1 MKREVL
7 LRSMLFHEIAEA
19 DLDKLLHCLRAET
32 RRYAKGGSIC
42 RAGERAA
49 AMGLVLSGG
58 VNIENDDIWGNRTIL
73 DHVAPGQVFAEA
85 YACAPGEPLQVSAT
99 AAEET
104 EVLFLQAGRLL
115 KPCSQGCAQHSQLL
129 RNLLVISAQKNLIL
143 SRRMFHTTS
152 KTIRGRLQSYFSDQA
167 VRQGSREFSIPFNR
181 QQLADYL
188 GVDRSAMSHELSKMQ
203 RDGLLTYERNQ
214 FRLAERICTAADPVN
229 DAQGFGKNAVH

>member
-7 LRSMLFHEIAEA
+7 LRSMLFCEIPEA

-32 RRYAKGGSIC
+32 RRYAKGGPIC
-42 RAGERAA
+42 RAGEQAA

-129 RNLLVISAQKNLIL
+129 RNLLVISAQKNSSCPAGCFTPLPRPFGGGSNPIFRI
-143 SRRMFHTTS
+143 RRSVRAAGNFRSPSTVS
-152 KTIRGRLQSYFSDQA
+152 SWPTIWESTGA
-167 VRQGSREFSIPFNR
+167 PCP
-181 QQLADYL
+181 
-188 GVDRSAMSHELSKMQ
+188 MS
-203 RDGLLTYERNQ
+203 
-214 FRLAERICTAADPVN
+214 
-229 DAQGFGKNAVH
+229 